1 MKGKVKRRSFFFP
14 EGRQVYPLFNTF
26 GEITF
31 LWKGGLE
38 WESRLLVEAGSVGLD
53 NQIFIW
59 EMKWNGMW
67 ARYSEWKGEG
77 GRGKS
82 G

>member
-1 MKGKVKRRSFFFP
+1 MERRSYFSP
-14 EGRQVYPLFNTF
+14 WGRHLFNTF

-38 WESRLLVEAGSVGLD
+38 WESRLLVEAGSLGLD
-53 NQIFIW
+53 KQIFIW

-77 GRGKS
+77 GCCKS